1 MPQHKAFTFHK
12 QLLSPLSISHTP
24 SNQERGPRTVLVVM
38 EMPNEEELL
47 SSCDPLLDVEFQ
59 KPKKIG
65 TCDAEKEDEE
75 EEERDGDTFDVNDES
90 RLNQELNLIDSL
102 NMGSST
108 ESTTQQASDTTEPR
122 VFSCNYCQRKF
133 YSSQALGGHQN
144 AHKRERNLAKRGQ
157 RMGFLSTPMIS
168 AAAAFG
174 HTYMHQHQH
183 HEQNYGSTLSSLPL
197 HGYSHNRSLGIQVH
211 SMIHKPSNSMLSA
224 SSSGFKSFYGPKGW
238 PSRPHV
244 DQQPAIGKLNLA
256 SFTSS
261 LAAAPPSHG
270 GVGRFEV
277 LRTGINSTVK
287 DDIGCFRW
295 PELKTNQDESQKLD
309 LSLKL

>member
-1 MPQHKAFTFHK
+1 ME
-12 QLLSPLSISHTP
+12 ISC
-24 SNQERGPRTVLVVM
+24 
-38 EMPNEEELL
+38 
-47 SSCDPLLDVEFQ
+47 CDPQPDA
-59 KPKKIG
+59 KKIG
-65 TCDAEKEDEE
+65 TCEGDDNHEEEDDEE
-75 EEERDGDTFDVNDES
+75 EEEEGKIETCDES

-102 NMGSST
+102 NS
-108 ESTTQQASDTTEPR
+108 ESTTQQAADTTEPR

-157 RMGFLSTPMIS
+157 RMGFLSNPMIS

-174 HTYMHQHQH
+174 HTYMHQQH
-183 HEQNYGSTLSSLPL
+183 HHDHRNYCSTLSSLPL
-197 HGYSHNRSLGIQVH
+197 HGYNNRSLGIQVH
-211 SMIHKPSNSMLSA
+211 SMIHKPASSMFST

-238 PSRPHV
+238 SSRPHV
-244 DQQPAIGKLNLA
+244 DQQPAIGKLNMASYTSNLA
-256 SFTSS
+256 G
-261 LAAAPPSHG
+261 APPSHG

-277 LRTGINSTVK
+277 VRTSITK
-287 DDIGCFRW
+287 DEIGGLWW

>member
-1 MPQHKAFTFHK
+1 MEISYDQEH
-12 QLLSPLSISHTP
+12 QLLSSSDPV
-24 SNQERGPRTVLVVM
+24 VL
-38 EMPNEEELL
+38 P
-47 SSCDPLLDVEFQ
+47 DAEFQ
-59 KPKKIG
+59 RPKE
-65 TCDAEKEDEE
+65 AEDQEE
-75 EEERDGDTFDVNDES
+75 EEERDDDQEEEEERKIETCGDLQMDGHDDES
-90 RLNQELNLIDSL
+90 RFNQELNLIDSL
-102 NMGSST
+102 NMMGNSS
-108 ESTTQQASDTTEPR
+108 ESTTPQESDTTEPR

-157 RMGFLSTPMIS
+157 RMGFLSSPMIS

-174 HTYMHQHQH
+174 HTYMHQQQH
-183 HEQNYGSTLSSLPL
+183 HDQNYCSSLSSIPL
-197 HGYSHNRSLGIQVH
+197 HGGYNSSRSLGIQVH
-211 SMIHKPSNSMLSA
+211 SMIHKPSSMFSTS

-238 PSRPHV
+238 SSRPHV
-244 DQQPAIGKLNLA
+244 DQQPAIGKLTLA
-256 SFTSS
+256 SYTSS

-277 LRTGINSTVK
+277 VRTGMSSTGK
-287 DDIGCFRW
+287 DEVGGLWW